1 MSKLEMEKP
10 IITLGTNPS
19 GSRWWWVLLMILLWT
34 PTWFLPTWIG
44 DICGGVVFGMV
55 LYFYSAPSKS
65 K

>member
-19 GSRWWWVLLMILLWT
+19 GYRWWWVLLMILLWT
-34 PTWFLPTWIG
+34 PTWFLPRWTRA
-44 DICGGVVFGMV
+44 ICGDVVFAMV
-55 LYFYSAPSKS
+55 VYFYSAPSKS